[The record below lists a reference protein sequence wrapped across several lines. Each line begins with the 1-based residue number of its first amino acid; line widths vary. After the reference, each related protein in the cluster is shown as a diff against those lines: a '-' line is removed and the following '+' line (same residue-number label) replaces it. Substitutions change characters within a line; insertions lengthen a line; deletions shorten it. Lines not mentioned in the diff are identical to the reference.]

1 MRELTNK
8 ESGNDDEGKTP
19 SEPMG
24 KPNHGAQVRARNKDE
39 RTKSKEKNQ
48 DQAEAATKSKQ
59 D

>member
-19 SEPMG
+19 FEPIG
-24 KPNHGAQVRARNKDE
+24 KPTDGAQVSARNKEE

-48 DQAEAATKSKQ
+48 DQAKTATKSKQ